1 VSAVQKPP
9 AGLQKTGISL
19 WKAVLAD
26 VHEDWEL
33 DSKDFHALEQ
43 AARAADRAQELEE
56 LIDRDGL
63 MIAGS
68 TGQDRLHPAISEQRM
83 LRQLSALLVSRIALE
98 APEPQT
104 GHLSSRRRT
113 DIRRAEL
120 RAIRGR

>member
-9 AGLQKTGISL
+9 AGLQGHGSAL
-19 WKAVLAD
+19 WKAVIAD
-26 VHEDWEL
+26 VHEEWEL
-33 DSKDFHALEQ
+33 DSKDLHSLEQ

-56 LIDRDGL
+56 LIERDGL

-68 TGQDRLHPAISEQRM
+68 TGQERLHPAISEQRM
-83 LRQLSALLVSRIALE
+83 LRQLSAVLVSKIALE

-104 GHLSSRRRT
+104 GHLSSRRRA